1 MPGFSDGELR
11 TRAETVKIITIT
23 VTGQTGGAV
32 ALYMMKIIRGKIA
45 LAGILSALLVSGC
58 SSLSDNQAGKKVK
71 EVVVATVDDGKITQ
85 RDLASEILEIRGFS
99 STLEVEGAT
108 REEIVK
114 ALQRLIRKALIIEE
128 AKKMGVD
135 VDEGEVDQEIMQI
148 KGDYPEGTFG
158 KLLLKEGIDERIWK
172 EKLKQTLLIK
182 KASEII
188 KDRAT
193 PATQKELYRYLANNK
208 ITLREKVV
216 VPKRWYI
223 VEYVFISKDDA
234 ERARELVQNSDG
246 SKDAEIL
253 NSASLPATIYDLGYL
268 SERRIGKDYVNEVTS
283 LEAQGISRVVKLPSS
298 YAFFRVRDVQ
308 EKHVKRKEEAI
319 EEIKEKISV
328 QKREEFLSKWLQQKY
343 NESTIKVNEAALGKL
358 EGVRKGDQG

>member
-85 RDLASEILEIRGFS
+85 RDLANEILEIRGFS

-128 AKKMGVD
+128 AKKMGAQAVFEHRYGD
-135 VDEGEVDQEIMQI
+135 KVSVYII
-148 KGDYPEGTFG
+148 GDYSTEVCSGPHVENTGELGHF
-158 KLLLKEGIDERIWK
+158 K
-172 EKLKQTLLIK
+172 IK
-182 KASEII
+182 KEQS
-188 KDRAT
+188 
-193 PATQKELYRYLANNK
+193 
-208 ITLREKVV
+208 
-216 VPKRWYI
+216 
-223 VEYVFISKDDA
+223 ISA
-234 ERARELVQNSDG
+234 GV
-246 SKDAEIL
+246 
-253 NSASLPATIYDLGYL
+253 
-268 SERRIGKDYVNEVTS
+268 RRIRAV
-283 LEAQGISRVVKLPSS
+283 LE
-298 YAFFRVRDVQ
+298 
-308 EKHVKRKEEAI
+308 
-319 EEIKEKISV
+319 
-328 QKREEFLSKWLQQKY
+328 
-343 NESTIKVNEAALGKL
+343 
-358 EGVRKGDQG
+358 